1 MMTASSTGEMNSIQ
15 IFTISVEQSYAFPS
29 QIRFHVK
36 LSSTI
41 PTFDFKFRD
50 GSFESDLLGAA
61 RDLKLTDF
69 VFLVGSTS
77 FPAHRSLL
85 AARSPVFAAMLNSG
99 LEEARTGQVQI
110 NDTDPET
117 FALFLRFLYVGE
129 LEYDEEE
136 AKEVVVVGAM
146 RKKLFVLADKYQVET
161 LMKICQTPATSA
173 DLEGTMDTFLSL

>member
-1 MMTASSTGEMNSIQ
+1 MA
-15 IFTISVEQSYAFPS
+15 
-29 QIRFHVK
+29 
-36 LSSTI
+36 STI
-41 PTFDFKFRD
+41 PTVDFQFRD
-50 GSFESDLLGAA
+50 GLFENDLLGAA

-136 AKEVVVVGAM
+136 DEVALSGPM
-146 RKKLFVLADKYQVET
+146 KKKLFVLADKYQVET
-161 LMKICQTPATSA
+161 LMKICQTPASSA